1 MLEHIPLIAF
11 GITYYLKGLLPA
23 TAVLIAVS
31 LFVIPI
37 LWKKTG
43 KAPTVHIFTT
53 LLLGIMGGAT
63 LFSGDTY
70 FIKMKPTVASFAFA
84 SILLGGLLL
93 KKNPLKI
100 MLGSAFSMSN
110 NAWKVLSIRQAVFF
124 IIMGLL
130 NEYVWRHYTD
140 GQWVQFKLFGFSGG
154 YLLFMV
160 SQIPFLKKHATMVT
174 K

>member
-31 LFVIPI
+31 LCVIPI

-43 KAPTVHIFTT
+43 KAPMMQIFTA
-53 LLLGIMGGAT
+53 LLLGVMGGAT

-70 FIKMKPTVASFAFA
+70 FIKMKPTVASFVFA
-84 SILLGGLLL
+84 SILLGGILLN
-93 KKNPLKI
+93 KNPLKA
-100 MLGSAFSMSN
+100 MLGSAFEMSN
-110 NAWKVLSIRQAVFF
+110 YAWKVLSIRKAIFF

-130 NEYVWRHYTD
+130 NEYVWRHYTE

-154 YLLFMV
+154 YLIFMAL
-160 SQIPFLKKHATMVT
+160 QIRFLKKYATMVT

>member
-43 KAPTVHIFTT
+43 KAPMMHIFTT
-53 LLLGIMGGAT
+53 LLLGVMGGAT
-63 LFSGDTY
+63 LFSGDSY
-70 FIKMKPTVASFAFA
+70 FIKMKPTVGAFAFA
-84 SILLGGLLL
+84 SILLGGILLN
-93 KKNPLKI
+93 KNPLKA
-100 MLGSAFSMSN
+100 MLGSAFEMSDY
-110 NAWKVLSIRQAVFF
+110 AWKVLSIRQAVFF

-130 NEYVWRHYTD
+130 NEYVWRHYSEVH
-140 GQWVQFKLFGFSGG
+140 WVQFKLFGFSGG
-154 YLLFMV
+154 YLIFMV
-160 SQIPFLKKHATMVT
+160 TQIPFLKKQTTMVT